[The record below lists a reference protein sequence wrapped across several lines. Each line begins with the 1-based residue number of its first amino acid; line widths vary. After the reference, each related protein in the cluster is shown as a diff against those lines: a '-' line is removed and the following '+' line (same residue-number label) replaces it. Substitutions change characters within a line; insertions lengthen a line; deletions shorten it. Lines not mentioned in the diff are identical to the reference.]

1 MNCAKSSWKA
11 LLPLKQDDS
20 AIPTDNDGPGG
31 IRLGGLERR
40 MRGRWQTVNAF
51 WETNKAPANQLNL
64 LGQIDYLHKLSSQL
78 EWQQDSR
85 RRPIRVAY
93 ASSGTPTAAVI
104 VNDESLVDYTLF
116 WIVCRGIEEASY
128 ILAVINSDALYGAVQ
143 SLMPKGLFG
152 ARHLQKHLWR
162 LPIPEFDPG
171 GRNCIA
177 PSPLPVQRH
186 KPLREIGWKN
196 CGGCERGRK
205 KT

>member
-1 MNCAKSSWKA
+1 M
-11 LLPLKQDDS
+11 
-20 AIPTDNDGPGG
+20 
-31 IRLGGLERR
+31 LER
-40 MRGRWQTVNAF
+40 WQPVNAF

-171 GRNCIA
+171 QELHCAIA
-177 PSPLPVQRH
+177 AAGATAQAAAGNRLEELRR
-186 KPLREIGWKN
+186 LRERQEENLTVTIARRELRKWLRTSVEGKAV
-196 CGGCERGRK
+196 ETAVGRLLAGE
-205 KT
+205 